1 MVPVMHKTATYEG
14 GKVQNVMSRFAFAT
28 PVQLDVD
35 TTRQWDF
42 GGTTQV
48 EARSA
53 LGSGLH
59 GRVFSVA
66 SSSTM
71 FVKTFD
77 SLENC
82 AKEKNVLDA
91 LHLRNVSRVPL
102 VKAAS
107 ADKLAFLASPVC
119 RPLDELRGQT
129 VVWRLGAKFVHCLQQ
144 AHQANFCHRDI
155 RPSNIGYIS
164 SETPID
170 DSTEVILFDWASA
183 AETGTKADFSGTVV
197 HYAASAVLGKLAN
210 RESPDPLP
218 SHDLE
223 SLVYTMWDLSRQLTS
238 LPTAL
243 SVNGSLNDS
252 NSEEYIN
259 GVKSAWAR
267 EKDQYPAL
275 AELLHHARSCS
286 YTELERSMLS
296 KG

>member
-14 GKVQNVMSRFAFAT
+14 GKVQNVMSRFALAT
-28 PVQLDVD
+28 PEQLGVD

-42 GGTTQV
+42 GRTTQV
-48 EARSA
+48 EARCA

-82 AKEKNVLDA
+82 AKEKNMLDA
-91 LHLRNVSRVPL
+91 LYQSNISRVPL
-102 VKAAS
+102 VKAVS

-119 RPLDELRGQT
+119 MPLDELRGQT

-164 SETPID
+164 SETRID

-183 AETGTKADFSGTVV
+183 VETGTKADSSGTV
-197 HYAASAVLGKLAN
+197 HYAASAVLDKLAN

-286 YTELERSMLS
+286 YTELERSMLL

>member
-1 MVPVMHKTATYEG
+1 M
-14 GKVQNVMSRFAFAT
+14 
-28 PVQLDVD
+28 
-35 TTRQWDF
+35 
-42 GGTTQV
+42 
-48 EARSA
+48 
-53 LGSGLH
+53 
-59 GRVFSVA
+59 
-66 SSSTM
+66 
-71 FVKTFD
+71 
-77 SLENC
+77 
-82 AKEKNVLDA
+82 
-91 LHLRNVSRVPL
+91 
-102 VKAAS
+102 
-107 ADKLAFLASPVC
+107 
-119 RPLDELRGQT
+119 
-129 VVWRLGAKFVHCLQQ
+129 
-144 AHQANFCHRDI
+144 
-155 RPSNIGYIS
+155 
-164 SETPID
+164 
-170 DSTEVILFDWASA
+170 ILFDWASA

-286 YTELERSMLS
+286 YTELERSMLL